1 MHLANL
7 KRQRKIQA
15 WHDRAIEAGTEWDAE
30 IKQQLETAQ
39 VILLLISPR
48 FIASDYCY
56 DLEMR
61 RAVQRHDQDTARVIP
76 IILKP
81 CDWEG
86 TPFNKLQVLPKDA
99 KPITK
104 WDDQDEA
111 FLNVV
116 QGIRRV
122 VKELQT
128 KKPTGAT
135 SSTSDVL
142 PSPPSSSTYNPQTFT
157 GRETLVSDLL
167 PKLQGQTRL
176 LWITG
181 ISGIGKTALGECL
194 ANQAWESDKS
204 FQWIYLEILEGQS
217 PDFASVAADLLAKL
231 GDRELDPQERNN
243 PKQVAKRLLQKL
255 QSRSYWIQL
264 DSLERLLNP
273 EQPTEFVDPYWATF
287 LQCCLTESNVVSRLV
302 LTAQAFPTALVEFS
316 DRYSNTWA
324 EQRLGGLLQ
333 VEQQLEFFAKRGV
346 VVEPPNREILT
357 RIAEI
362 YEGHPLIL
370 KVIAEDILKE
380 FAGDVSGYWQIYQPE
395 FEQVARELQDTRLD
409 ETEYNEALD
418 RKVRE
423 RIKRSL
429 EQLPRDALDLL
440 CRSAVFRRPVPKK
453 FWLAMIGD
461 RTPQQQ
467 RAAYRILGDRALIE
481 KERTDI
487 RQHNLIRSVAY
498 DLLKAD
504 TPTWHQAERQ
514 AAYLW
519 RTAYEPAPNAPNLET
534 VRGYLEAFDHYCE
547 VGDWEA
553 AKKIAWTRLNTPTKD
568 HLCWQLGTWG
578 YFREQVLFHSK
589 QLNIA
594 RKMNDTQEIGW
605 ALGNLGLAY
614 KSLGQYERAID
625 LYQQV
630 LTIVREISDRLGES
644 AALSNLGLVHEDL
657 GQCKRALDC
666 HQQALTIAREIGDRR
681 VEGTALGNLG
691 NAYNSLGQ
699 YQRAIDLYQ
708 QALTI
713 AREIGPRQGE
723 GRALGNLGN
732 AYNSLGQ
739 YQRALDCHQQ
749 DLTIAREIGARQ
761 GEGIALGNLGLAYNS
776 LGQYERAINFY
787 QQYLTIA
794 REIGNRQGEGN
805 ALGNL
810 GITYEKLGD
819 YAQSVDY
826 AKQHLEIAREI
837 GDKRGEGAGLRE
849 LGVALFRQHP
859 TTEALENLQAALSI
873 FQKVKSQNDEAEA
886 LKNLAELHQA
896 LGEVEEA
903 RQYCQQALALATKLG
918 IPLAAECQT
927 LMQELE
933 NGG

>member
-1 MHLANL
+1 M
-7 KRQRKIQA
+7 
-15 WHDRAIEAGTEWDAE
+15 
-30 IKQQLETAQ
+30 
-39 VILLLISPR
+39 
-48 FIASDYCY
+48 
-56 DLEMR
+56 
-61 RAVQRHDQDTARVIP
+61 
-76 IILKP
+76 
-81 CDWEG
+81 
-86 TPFNKLQVLPKDA
+86 
-99 KPITK
+99 
-104 WDDQDEA
+104 
-111 FLNVV
+111 
-116 QGIRRV
+116 
-122 VKELQT
+122 
-128 KKPTGAT
+128 
-135 SSTSDVL
+135 
-142 PSPPSSSTYNPQTFT
+142 
-157 GRETLVSDLL
+157 
-167 PKLQGQTRL
+167 
-176 LWITG
+176 
-181 ISGIGKTALGECL
+181 
-194 ANQAWESDKS
+194 
-204 FQWIYLEILEGQS
+204 EGQS
-217 PDFASVAADLLAKL
+217 PDFASVTADLLAKL

-255 QSRSYWIQL
+255 QSRFYWIQL

-324 EQRLGGLLQ
+324 ERRLGGLLQ

-346 VVEPPNREILT
+346 VVEPPNREILS

-380 FAGDVSGYWQIYQPE
+380 FAGDVSRYWQVYQPE

-467 RAAYRILGDRALIE
+467 KAAYRVLGDRALIE
-481 KERTDI
+481 KEGTDI

-504 TPTWHQAERQ
+504 TPTWQQAERQ
-514 AAYLW
+514 AAHLW
-519 RTAYEPAPNAPNLET
+519 LTAYKPAPDAPNLET

-553 AKKIAWTRLNTPTKD
+553 AKTILLD
-568 HLCWQLGTWG
+568 QQIGLQLETWG
-578 YFREQVLFHSK
+578 KYQEMLTCHCRLIGHLQTSDEVACQKGLGNAYDLLCNYPQAIIHYQQSLDLAKEIGDKQGQWKALNNLGIVFRELGQYDESIDYL
-589 QLNIA
+589 QQTLTLA
-594 RKMNDTQEIGW
+594 REISNRQGEGA

-614 KSLGQYERAID
+614 KSLGQY
-625 LYQQV
+625 
-630 LTIVREISDRLGES
+630 
-644 AALSNLGLVHEDL
+644 
-657 GQCKRALDC
+657 
-666 HQQALTIAREIGDRR
+666 
-681 VEGTALGNLG
+681 
-691 NAYNSLGQ
+691 
-699 YQRAIDLYQ
+699 
-708 QALTI
+708 
-713 AREIGPRQGE
+713 
-723 GRALGNLGN
+723 
-732 AYNSLGQ
+732 
-739 YQRALDCHQQ
+739 QRALDFHQQ
-749 DLTIAREIGARQ
+749 DLTIAREIGDRQ
-761 GEGIALGNLGLAYNS
+761 GEGS
-776 LGQYERAINFY
+776 
-787 QQYLTIA
+787 
-794 REIGNRQGEGN
+794 

-849 LGVALFRQHP
+849 LGVALFRQHS

-873 FQKVKSQNDEAEA
+873 FQEVKSQDDEAEN

-896 LGEVEEA
+896 LGEVEVA
-903 RQYCQQALALATKLG
+903 RQYCQHALALATELG
-918 IPLAAECQT
+918 IPLTAECQT